1 MKPVKKIGVLIS
13 GSGTT
18 LQCIIDNIKEGVLKA
33 EIAVVISSSGSAY
46 GIKRAELAKIPV
58 FVTAVGGRSPLVY
71 SAEIFQTLKKHQVDL
86 VVMAGFLK
94 KYLPPSTELPTIN
107 MHPALLPS
115 FGGKG
120 MYGHHVHQAVK
131 DYGCKIS
138 GCTVHFVTE
147 EYDAGPIIAQEI
159 IAVSHSDSADQ
170 IEKNVQALEKKV
182 LIKVLQKFSEGKI
195 ALDHRTV
202 TVL

>member
-1 MKPVKKIGVLIS
+1 
-13 GSGTT
+13 
-18 LQCIIDNIKEGVLKA
+18 
-33 EIAVVISSSGSAY
+33 
-46 GIKRAELAKIPV
+46 
-58 FVTAVGGRSPLVY
+58 
-71 SAEIFQTLKKHQVDL
+71 
-86 VVMAGFLK
+86 
-94 KYLPPSTELPTIN
+94 

-195 ALDHRTV
+195 ALEHRTV
-202 TVL
+202 SVL